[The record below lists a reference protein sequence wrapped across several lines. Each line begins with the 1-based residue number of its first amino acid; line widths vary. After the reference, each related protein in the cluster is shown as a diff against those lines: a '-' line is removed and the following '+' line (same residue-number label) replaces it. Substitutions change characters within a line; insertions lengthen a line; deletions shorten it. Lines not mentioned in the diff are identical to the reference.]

1 MFNCIAIFFIDI
13 VHRHRAKRSG
23 LRALSSTQPPH
34 VCACGMVSSLLTRLW
49 RLERRALC
57 VSGCRLCTMHRARIT
72 CTRRDHETRTRVR
85 GYRESCCVACR
96 LSRCDSARHN
106 VSSTQCPES
115 GGSQLAY
122 NRGCGS
128 RKAERGARRCQVIY
142 CFVKKA
148 WCVPPLSVL

>member
-72 CTRRDHETRTRVR
+72 CTRREHETRTRVR

-96 LSRCDSARHN
+96 LSRCDSRASQCQLYT
-106 VSSTQCPES
+106 VSREWRLTISVQPRLWEP
-115 GGSQLAY
+115 Q
-122 NRGCGS
+122 S
-128 RKAERGARRCQVIY
+128 RARRAAMPGNFLFC
-142 CFVKKA
+142 
-148 WCVPPLSVL
+148 